1 MKRLSVA
8 VRMLA
13 ALSLALSMLAA
24 LAVTT
29 SAAPNPS
36 GGFEAEWDGDS
47 IPPLF
52 GATPSDDFCAVFGCV
67 FKDGAFDDGAQEVY
81 FPAVGN
87 ADESTGLGAAQTSI
101 TVQNLSVDDA
111 YIFIYVGEP
120 EDDDG
125 IDLDNWD
132 VVEYAYLSG
141 GASKTF
147 QGSDLEIPSGEVRPV
162 VVAGYNYVVMSE
174 GDGGSF
180 LELGPVILAGV
191 AKQAVTGDSL
201 PYTTAADTSVSGYN
215 AIGGRELG
223 YFDQLYFPIVQ
234 TNCGPGGCWN
244 SILRIA
250 NMGLDDNAAVTVRF
264 FPADDGSGSLQT
276 GFQLQGLVDVGEVWS
291 IDLSEWVPEGW
302 VGSAHVYTDDAVGAI
317 VDRVK
322 VGTDMWITNTA
333 SNANYAEVDIPS
345 AGTNA
350 EVSASYPY
358 VLFAPDV
365 RTDYNGWNTG
375 INVANTVDYD
385 TDVSIQYFGSNGNA
399 PAAQTRRLAAHGMTY
414 FYNPSDPSED
424 RCDQPATDV
433 PGCEFIGGA
442 IILSSNPVA
451 VAVDGVK
458 YFGNDAN
465 VGQAFSYSATGNAY
479 DVLAAALIQKGNPAN
494 GMGATSGIN
503 FMNAN
508 ASATVVEATWLNP
521 SGFGASNFGSSIVW
535 VPGFATGFVYTM
547 FHNNLPNGYVGSAIV
562 TSELPI
568 VATTANVDYQVNG
581 DGTAIWNLSNP
592 CGFFRQAGECVY
604 ESPLE
609 PLDANATLTK
619 EVVVDNPFDDVEG
632 TEALEGVMVSYDGI
646 DDNGFAVSG
655 TGFTGATGMVT
666 FAVPGGIYDI
676 TLDVDAPEGFVYTG
690 DLMDIGVVVDANGAM
705 TVTNTLTLAIAE
717 GDGTLTKMIVNL
729 PEEYVSLESAVY
741 FCDASITDLVTCA
754 ANAVVT
760 GGYGEDGQAQD
771 MVSADVAAGAYT
783 ICTAVVVTIDIG
795 GGMTEDIISG
805 GCENTYDATPDDGVE
820 DVDMIIVL
828 DGSDVVVINDF
839 DATTTGTLDVNVRD
853 DEMDAPIV
861 GAEVCVYP
869 FGDLTLTPLCD
880 TTDVN
885 GDVEFMAPAGNHTVN
900 VMAVGYE
907 QESSVAMYSPAAD
920 VADGGDD
927 DMGLAADV
935 VVALDP
941 ITGILDVDV
950 TLQGQAIVDGTIV
963 SVFVADGGDSATAC
977 AGAPVTSGATVSGSL
992 STGVAPGTYCVQATV
1007 LIATTP
1013 TVTAQATVVV
1023 GDPAGDVDA
1032 TLAFVVNP

>member
-8 VRMLA
+8 VRVLA
-13 ALSLALSMLAA
+13 ALSLAMSMLGA

-36 GGFEAEWDGDS
+36 GGLEAEWDGDS
-47 IPPLF
+47 LPPLF
-52 GATPSDDFCAVFGCV
+52 GANPSDDVCAQFGCV
-67 FKDGAFDDGAQEVY
+67 FGGGVFDDGAQEVY

-87 ADESTGLGAAQTSI
+87 ADESAGLGAAQTSI

-111 YIFIYVGEP
+111 YIFIYVGYP

-147 QGSDLEIPSGEVRPV
+147 QASDLEIPAGEVRPV

-174 GDGGSF
+174 GDGGSI
-180 LELGPVILAGV
+180 LELEPVVLAGV

-223 YFDQLYFPIVQ
+223 FFDQLYFPIVQ

-244 SILRIA
+244 SILRVA

-322 VGTDMWITNTA
+322 VGTDMWITNSA
-333 SNANYAEVDIPS
+333 SNATAESTFQVPG
-345 AGTNA
+345 AG
-350 EVSASYPY
+350 SYPY

-375 INVANTVDYD
+375 INVANTVDAD

-399 PAAQTRRLAAHGMTY
+399 PAAQTRRLAAQGMTY

-442 IILSSNPVA
+442 IILSTNPVA

-479 DVLAAALIQKGNPAN
+479 DVLAAALVQKGNPAT

-503 FMNAN
+503 FMNPNSGA
-508 ASATVVEATWLNP
+508 ATVETTWLNP

-562 TSELPI
+562 VSDLPV
-568 VATTANVDYQVNG
+568 VATTANVDYQVSG

-604 ESPLE
+604 ESPME
-609 PLDANATLTK
+609 PMPVSSTLTK
-619 EVVVDNPFDDVEG
+619 EVVVDNPFDDVDG
-632 TEALEGVMVSYDGI
+632 TEPLAGVLVNFDGL
-646 DDNGFAVSG
+646 DANGFAVSG
-655 TGFTGATGMVT
+655 SGFTGANGTAT
-666 FAVPGGIYDI
+666 FAVPGGVYDI
-676 TLDVDAPEGFVYTG
+676 ELVTLPDAPDGFMYTG
-690 DLMDIGVVVDANGAM
+690 ELTDAGRR
-705 TVTNTLTLAIAE
+705 
-717 GDGTLTKMIVNL
+717 
-729 PEEYVSLESAVY
+729 
-741 FCDASITDLVTCA
+741 C
-754 ANAVVT
+754 
-760 GGYGEDGQAQD
+760 
-771 MVSADVAAGAYT
+771 
-783 ICTAVVVTIDIG
+783 
-795 GGMTEDIISG
+795 
-805 GCENTYDATPDDGVE
+805 
-820 DVDMIIVL
+820 
-828 DGSDVVVINDF
+828 
-839 DATTTGTLDVNVRD
+839 R
-853 DEMDAPIV
+853 
-861 GAEVCVYP
+861 
-869 FGDLTLTPLCD
+869 
-880 TTDVN
+880 
-885 GDVEFMAPAGNHTVN
+885 
-900 VMAVGYE
+900 
-907 QESSVAMYSPAAD
+907 
-920 VADGGDD
+920 
-927 DMGLAADV
+927 
-935 VVALDP
+935 
-941 ITGILDVDV
+941 
-950 TLQGQAIVDGTIV
+950 
-963 SVFVADGGDSATAC
+963 
-977 AGAPVTSGATVSGSL
+977 
-992 STGVAPGTYCVQATV
+992 
-1007 LIATTP
+1007 
-1013 TVTAQATVVV
+1013 
-1023 GDPAGDVDA
+1023 
-1032 TLAFVVNP
+1032 

>member
-36 GGFEAEWDGDS
+36 GGDEAYWDGDTLPEQ
-47 IPPLF
+47 IYAPN
-52 GATPSDDFCAVFGCV
+52 
-67 FKDGAFDDGAQEVY
+67 EVY

-101 TVQNLSVDDA
+101 TVQNLEVNDA
-111 YIFIYVGEP
+111 YIFIFVGMP

-147 QGSDLEIPSGEVRPV
+147 QASDLEIPAGETRPV
-162 VVAGYNYVVMSE
+162 FVSAWNYLADSE
-174 GDGGSF
+174 GDEIVF
-180 LELGPVILAGV
+180 IAGV
-191 AKQAVTGDSL
+191 AKQAVAGESL
-201 PYTTAADTSVSGYN
+201 PYTTAADTAVSGYN
-215 AIGGRELG
+215 AIPGLEMD

-244 SILRIA
+244 SILRVA

-333 SNANYAEVDIPS
+333 SNASGVEVRS
-345 AGTNA
+345 L
-350 EVSASYPY
+350 EASEAYPY

-375 INVANTVDYD
+375 INVANTVEAD

-465 VGQAFSYSATGNAY
+465 VGQAFSYSATSNAY
-479 DVLAAALIQKGNPAN
+479 DVLAAALVQKGNPAN

-503 FMNAN
+503 FMNTN

-521 SGFGASNFGSSIVW
+521 SGFGAANFGSSIVW

-562 TSELPI
+562 TSDLPI
-568 VATTANVDYQVNG
+568 VATTANVDYQVSG

-592 CGFFRQAGECVY
+592 CGFFREAGFCVW

-609 PLDANATLTK
+609 PGAANATLTK
-619 EVVVDNPFDDVEG
+619 TVVVDNPFDGVEG
-632 TEALEGVMVSYDGI
+632 NEPVEGAMVSYEGW

-655 TGFTGATGMVT
+655 AGMTGANGSVT
-666 FAVPGGIYDI
+666 FAVPASTMFEGGGYSISVDA
-676 TLDVDAPEGFVYTG
+676 DAPEGFVYSG
-690 DLMDIGVVVDANGAM
+690 DMSDSEVYVDANGA
-705 TVTNTLTLAIAE
+705 TNVLNILTLEIAE
-717 GDGTLTKMIVNL
+717 GTGTLTKILENTGD
-729 PEEYVSLESAVY
+729 YVSLESEVY
-741 FCDASITDLVTCA
+741 FCAASITDIETCA
-754 ANAVVT
+754 ANAIVT
-760 GGYGEDGQAQD
+760 AGYGENGQA
-771 MVSADVAAGAYT
+771 MNTVSAEVPAGVYT
-783 ICTAVVVTIDIG
+783 ICTHVDVFFTDNEDNLHAESCESTFIDK
-795 GGMTEDIISG
+795 
-805 GCENTYDATPDDGVE
+805 DGVE
-820 DVDMIIVL
+820 RPIIVV
-828 DGSDVVVINDF
+828 DGAETVIFNDF
-839 DATTTGTLDVNVRD
+839 DAQTEGWLDVNVRD
-853 DEMDAPIV
+853 DVNDNPIE
-861 GAEVCVYP
+861 GAEVCIYDADGELVE
-869 FGDLTLTPLCD
+869 CD
-880 TTDVN
+880 TTDID
-885 GDVEFMAPAGNHTVN
+885 GDAEFVVGAGTYTVN
-900 VMAVGYE
+900 VQSDDHE
-907 QESSVAMYSPAAD
+907 QESSVIDYSPVVDAAD
-920 VADGGDD
+920 GDD
-927 DMGLAADV
+927 DDSGEEADV
-935 VVALDP
+935 IVALDP
-941 ITGILDVDV
+941 M
-950 TLQGQAIVDGTIV
+950 
-963 SVFVADGGDSATAC
+963 
-977 AGAPVTSGATVSGSL
+977 P
-992 STGVAPGTYCVQATV
+992 
-1007 LIATTP
+1007 
-1013 TVTAQATVVV
+1013 
-1023 GDPAGDVDA
+1023 
-1032 TLAFVVNP
+1032 N

>member
-1 MKRLSVA
+1 MGSMNLCVRKDPSLKRLSVA

-36 GGFEAEWDGDS
+36 GGDEAVWDGDTL
-47 IPPLF
+47 PEFYGPF
-52 GATPSDDFCAVFGCV
+52 ASDDLFVQDLAEV
-67 FKDGAFDDGAQEVY
+67 DGIQEVY

-101 TVQNLSVDDA
+101 TVQNLEVDDA
-111 YIFIYVGEP
+111 YIFIFVGQP

-147 QGSDLEIPSGEVRPV
+147 QASDLEIPAGEVLPV
-162 VVAGYNYVVMSE
+162 VVAGYALIDDV
-174 GDGGSF
+174 GGIEDCFDVDFDSMYDDDSGTCF
-180 LELGPVILAGV
+180 DPVALAGV

-201 PYTTAADTSVSGYN
+201 PYTTTADTSVSGYN
-215 AIGGRELG
+215 ALSGRELG
-223 YFDQLYFPIVQ
+223 FFDELYFPIVQ

-244 SILRIA
+244 SILRVA
-250 NMGLDDNAAVTVRF
+250 NMGFDDNAAVTVRF

-276 GFQLQGLVDVGEVWS
+276 GFQLQGLVDVGEVWN

-302 VGSAHVYTDDAVGAI
+302 VGSAHVYTDDAIGAI

-333 SNANYAEVDIPS
+333 SNATSEGVWQVP
-345 AGTNA
+345 GGG
-350 EVSASYPY
+350 SYPY

-375 INVANTVDYD
+375 INVANTVDFD

-399 PAAQTRRLAAHGMTY
+399 PAAQTRRLAAQGMTY

-442 IILSSNPVA
+442 IILSTNPVA

-479 DVLAAALIQKGNPAN
+479 DVLAAALVQKGNPAN

-503 FMNAN
+503 FMNPN
-508 ASATVVEATWLNP
+508 ASATVVETTWLNP
-521 SGFGASNFGSSIVW
+521 SGFGAANFGSSIVW

-562 TSELPI
+562 TSDLPV
-568 VATTANVDYQVNG
+568 VATTANVDYQVDG

-609 PLDANATLTK
+609 PLEANATLTK
-619 EVVVDNPFDDVEG
+619 EVVVDNPFDGVEG
-632 TEALEGVMVSYDGI
+632 TEALEGVMVTYEGV
-646 DDNGFAVSG
+646 DDNDFYVTGS
-655 TGFTGATGMVT
+655 GFTGENGTVT
-666 FAVPGGIYDI
+666 FAVPAGEYDI
-676 TLDVDAPEGFVYTG
+676 ELTTLPEAPMGFTWTG
-690 DLMDIGVVVDANGAM
+690 DMGDTGISVAAGGAA
-705 TVTNTLTLAIAE
+705 TVTNTLSLEIAE
-717 GDGTLTKMIVNL
+717 GTGTLTKIL
-729 PEEYVSLESAVY
+729 DADFKYDSLESEVY
-741 FCDASITDLVTCA
+741 FCPVVSDDSIDPFADCVAT
-754 ANAVVT
+754 AVVT
-760 GGYGEDGQAQD
+760 AGYGEDGQALD
-771 MVSADVAAGAYT
+771 TVSAEVAAGAYT
-783 ICTAVVVTIDIG
+783 ICTAVSITINGAVLTSGPDCESTM
-795 GGMTEDIISG
+795 MTEDEI
-805 GCENTYDATPDDGVE
+805 EVP
-820 DVDMIIVL
+820 IIVV
-828 DGSDVVVINDF
+828 DGGSTTVTNVF
-839 DATTTGTLDVNVRD
+839 EEQTTGSLDVAVRGDD
-853 DEMDAPIV
+853 DELIV
-861 GAEVCVYP
+861 GVANVCVYDAD
-869 FGDLTLTPLCD
+869 GDLAAPCGVADALTGIASFSL
-880 TTDVN
+880 
-885 GDVEFMAPAGNHTVN
+885 PAGTYTIN
-900 VMAVGYE
+900 VQADGYE
-907 QESSVAMYSPAAD
+907 QESSVTVYSPAAD
-920 VADGGDD
+920 AGDGFVIDTDVDG
-927 DMGLAADV
+927 AADA

-941 ITGILDVDV
+941 IEV
-950 TLQGQAIVDGTIV
+950 
-963 SVFVADGGDSATAC
+963 
-977 AGAPVTSGATVSGSL
+977 
-992 STGVAPGTYCVQATV
+992 
-1007 LIATTP
+1007 
-1013 TVTAQATVVV
+1013 
-1023 GDPAGDVDA
+1023 
-1032 TLAFVVNP
+1032 

>member
-1 MKRLSVA
+1 
-8 VRMLA
+8 MLA

-36 GGFEAEWDGDS
+36 GGDEAYWDGDS

-52 GATPSDDFCAVFGCV
+52 GATPSDDFCAVVGCI
-67 FKDGAFDDGAQEVY
+67 FWDGAFDDGAQEVY

-111 YIFIYVGEP
+111 YIFIYVGYP

-147 QGSDLEIPSGEVRPV
+147 QASDLEIPSGEIRPV
-162 VVAGYNYVVMSE
+162 VVAGYNEVDDE
-174 GDGGSF
+174 GEGLY
-180 LELGPVILAGV
+180 LEPVILAGV

-276 GFQLQGLVDVGEVWS
+276 GFQLQGLVDVGETWS

-333 SNANYAEVDIPS
+333 SNANYADVELPDP
-345 AGTNA
+345 GTNA

-508 ASATVVEATWLNP
+508 ADATVVETTWLNP

-562 TSELPI
+562 VSDLPV

-619 EVVVDNPFDDVEG
+619 EVVVDNPYDGVEG
-632 TEALEGVMVSYDGI
+632 TEALEGVMVSYEGW
-646 DDNGFAVSG
+646 DDNDFYVTGS
-655 TGFTGATGMVT
+655 GFTGANGTVT
-666 FAVPGGIYDI
+666 FAVPAGEYSIALED
-676 TLDVDAPEGFVYTG
+676 LPAAPYGYVYTG
-690 DLMDIGVVVDANGAM
+690 ETGDSEIFVDANGAT
-705 TVTNTLTLAIAE
+705 TVTNILTLQIAE
-717 GDGTLTKMIVNL
+717 GTGTLTKILENKGD
-729 PEEYVSLESAVY
+729 YVSLESEVY
-741 FCDASITDLVTCA
+741 FCGAYIDCN
-754 ANAVVT
+754 ANTAIVVA
-760 GGYGEDGQAQD
+760 GYGEQGNAVDT
-771 MVSADVAAGAYT
+771 VSADVPAGEYQ
-783 ICTAVVVTIDIG
+783 ICTSVTITYEG
-795 GGMTEDIISG
+795 GATLSTGLQ
-805 GCENTYDATPDDGVE
+805 CESTVE
-820 DVDMIIVL
+820 DEEGNEMPIIVL
-828 DGSDVVVINDF
+828 DGEETVVYNDF
-839 DATTTGTLDVNVRD
+839 DAQTAGWLDVNVRD
-853 DEMDAPIV
+853 DDTDAAIV
-861 GAEVCVYP
+861 GAEVCLYDAD
-869 FGDLTLTPLCD
+869 GDLVECD
-880 TTDVN
+880 TTN
-885 GDVEFMAPAGNHTVN
+885 ATGDAEFLVGAGTYTVN
-900 VMAVGYE
+900 VQSDLHE
-907 QESSVAMYSPAAD
+907 QEASVIDYSPAAD
-920 VADGGDD
+920 AEDGTVDEVGVD
-927 DMGLAADV
+927 ADV
-935 VVALDP
+935 IVALDP
-941 ITGILDVDV
+941 I
-950 TLQGQAIVDGTIV
+950 
-963 SVFVADGGDSATAC
+963 GD
-977 AGAPVTSGATVSGSL
+977 
-992 STGVAPGTYCVQATV
+992 
-1007 LIATTP
+1007 
-1013 TVTAQATVVV
+1013 
-1023 GDPAGDVDA
+1023 
-1032 TLAFVVNP
+1032 

>member
-1 MKRLSVA
+1 MGRARLLRLVA
-8 VRMLA
+8 VVAMLT
-13 ALSLALSMLAA
+13 SMLAVVA
-24 LAVTT
+24 PAT
-29 SAAPNPS
+29 AAPNPS
-36 GGFEAEWDGDS
+36 GGNPATWDGDS

-52 GATPSDDFCAVFGCV
+52 GSTASDDFCAVFGCEFV
-67 FKDGAFDDGAQEVY
+67 GPDAGAFDDGAQEVY

-111 YIFIYVGEP
+111 YIFVYVGMP

-125 IDLDNWD
+125 VDLDNWD

-147 QGSDLEIPSGEVRPV
+147 QGSDLEIPAGDVRPV
-162 VVAGYNYVVMSE
+162 VVVGYNEVSSGEGLYLVPVV
-174 GDGGSF
+174 
-180 LELGPVILAGV
+180 LAGV

-201 PYTTAADTSVSGYN
+201 PFTTAADTAVSGYN

-223 YFDQLYFPIVQ
+223 FFDELYFPIVQ

-244 SILRIA
+244 SILRIS

-322 VGTDMWITNTA
+322 PGTDMWITNTA
-333 SNANYAEVDIPS
+333 SNATSE
-345 AGTNA
+345 GTWQ
-350 EVSASYPY
+350 VPGGGSYPY

-375 INVANTVDYD
+375 INVANTVEIDA
-385 TDVSIQYFGSNGNA
+385 DVSIQYFGSNGNA

-451 VAVDGVK
+451 VVVDGVK

-479 DVLAAALIQKGNPAN
+479 DVLAAALVQKGNPAN

-503 FMNAN
+503 FMNPNSGA
-508 ASATVVEATWLNP
+508 ATVETTWLNP
-521 SGFGASNFGSSIVW
+521 SGFGAANFGSSIVW

-547 FHNNLPNGYVGSAIV
+547 FHHNLPNGYVGSAIV
-562 TSELPI
+562 VSDLPV

-592 CGFFRQAGECVY
+592 CGFFRQTGECIY

-632 TEALEGVMVSYDGI
+632 TEALSGVMVTYEGWDENDFYVTGS
-646 DDNGFAVSG
+646 
-655 TGFTGATGMVT
+655 GFTGANGTAT
-666 FAVPGGIYDI
+666 FAVPAGEYSIELV
-676 TLDVDAPEGFVYTG
+676 TLPNAPDGYVYTG
-690 DLMDIGVVVDANGAM
+690 DMDDSEIFVAANGAT
-705 TVTNTLTLAIAE
+705 TVTNELTLEIAE
-717 GDGTLTKMIVNL
+717 GTGTLTKRLINV
-729 PEEYVSLESAVY
+729 PENYTSMESEVY
-741 FCDASITDLVTCA
+741 FCPLDTINACAS
-754 ANAVVT
+754 NAVVI
-760 GGYGEDGQAQD
+760 GGFGEDGQATNT
-771 MVSADVAAGAYT
+771 VSAEVPAGVYA
-783 ICTAVVVTIDIG
+783 ICMTVTLWIDLDSSGTPG
-795 GGMTEDIISG
+795 GGEDLAAFGCDTTIPTADPEDTEALI
-805 GCENTYDATPDDGVE
+805 A
-820 DVDMIIVL
+820 VL
-828 DGSDVVVINDF
+828 DGQTTVVENDL
-839 DATTTGTLDVNVRD
+839 DAMAQSPLNMLFRD
-853 DEMDAPIV
+853 DVTDAPIT
-861 GAEVCVYP
+861 GAEYCVENI
-869 FGDLTLTPLCD
+869 D
-880 TTDVN
+880 TGWEYCNTTSTGNPGPYVN
-885 GDVEFMAPAGNHTVN
+885 GAGTYRITVSHPA
-900 VMAVGYE
+900 YE
-907 QESSVAMYSPAAD
+907 QESTIITYSPIAD
-920 VADGGDD
+920 LLDGGMNDAGMD
-927 DMGLAADV
+927 SDV
-935 VVALDP
+935 VIALDP
-941 ITGILDVDV
+941 YTPEGILDVYV
-950 TLQGQAIVDGTIV
+950 TLNGQVFGGIAVNVHFADSQDATGMCAGTI
-963 SVFVADGGDSATAC
+963 AA
-977 AGAPVTSGATVSGSL
+977 SGATNNSGEYEVVL
-992 STGVAPGTYCVQATV
+992 PAGFYCVYTNSPIGSPDS
-1007 LIATTP
+1007 IATFPIEVTP
-1013 TVTAQATVVV
+1013 HDPNTDADTTHAYTV
-1023 GDPAGDVDA
+1023 GP
-1032 TLAFVVNP
+1032 